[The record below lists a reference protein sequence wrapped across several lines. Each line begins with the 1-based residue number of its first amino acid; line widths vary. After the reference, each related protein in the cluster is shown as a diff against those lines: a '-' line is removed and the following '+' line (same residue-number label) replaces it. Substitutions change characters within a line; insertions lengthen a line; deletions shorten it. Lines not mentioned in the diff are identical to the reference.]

1 MFRTT
6 IVLAWTILAT
16 MFFGISSIL
25 ASFLDKTG
33 NIAHRVAR
41 IWAASILRVSG
52 IRVKLNGLKNIDPS
66 KSYIYM
72 ANHQSNFDIPVLL
85 AHLPVQFRWLAKA
98 ELFKIP
104 LFGLAM
110 KRVGYISIDR
120 SDFRSAVKSLKKA
133 AETIRKGTSVVIFP
147 EGTRSLDG
155 KIHDFKKGGF
165 IMAID
170 SRFPLF
176 LLSYTVLGQSC
187 QKQPFAYGPITMFW
201 LKSKSQYRLRTSPE
215 KEKTYSWR
223 MCENQFA
230 NPLINKNRGHMML
243 KIIPLGGL
251 GEIGLNMMVFEYGES
266 LLVVDAGLM
275 FPEDYMLGIDYVIP
289 DMGYLKKNRS
299 KLVGIVLTHAHEDH
313 IGAIPYLLREINIP
327 VYGTSFTLGMV
338 RHKLEEHDLLANAR
352 LIEIDPK
359 I

>member
-1 MFRTT
+1 MPYKTGFIGKSMFRTT

-16 MFFGISSIL
+16 MFFGINSIF

-33 NIAHRVAR
+33 NIAHKVAR
-41 IWAASILRVSG
+41 IWAGSILKVSG
-52 IRVKLNGLKNIDPS
+52 IRVKMSGLNNIDSTKP
-66 KSYIYM
+66 YIYM

-120 SDFRSAVKSLKKA
+120 SDFRSAVKSLKIA

-170 SRFPLF
+170 SK
-176 LLSYTVLGQSC
+176 V
-187 QKQPFAYGPITMFW
+187 PIVPIVIHGTRAIMP
-201 LKSKSQYRLRTSPE
+201 KETLRIWT
-215 KEKTYSWR
+215 
-223 MCENQFA
+223 N
-230 NPLINKNRGHMML
+230 NN
-243 KIIPLGGL
+243 
-251 GEIGLNMMVFEYGES
+251 V
-266 LLVVDAGLM
+266 
-275 FPEDYMLGIDYVIP
+275 
-289 DMGYLKKNRS
+289 
-299 KLVGIVLTHAHEDH
+299 
-313 IGAIPYLLREINIP
+313 
-327 VYGTSFTLGMV
+327 
-338 RHKLEEHDLLANAR
+338 
-352 LIEIDPK
+352 LIEIKKPIPTSEFTRKRKDILMK
-359 I
+359 EVRKSICESFEKQKLET

>member
-6 IVLAWTILAT
+6 VVVAWTILAT
-16 MFFGISSIL
+16 MFFGICSIM
-25 ASFLDKTG
+25 ASFLDEKG
-33 NIAHRVAR
+33 NIAHKVAR

-52 IRVKLNGLKNIDPS
+52 IRVKLKGLRNIDPS

-120 SDFRSAVKSLKKA
+120 GDFRSAVKSLKKA

-170 SRFPLF
+170 SQVPIVPVVIFGTRAIMPKATLRIRTNNEVLIQVKKPIPTSEYTRKRKDF
-176 LLSYTVLGQSC
+176 LMSHVR
-187 QKQPFAYGPITMFW
+187 
-201 LKSKSQYRLRTSPE
+201 KSICESFEKPE
-215 KEKTYSWR
+215 
-223 MCENQFA
+223 
-230 NPLINKNRGHMML
+230 
-243 KIIPLGGL
+243 
-251 GEIGLNMMVFEYGES
+251 
-266 LLVVDAGLM
+266 VVA
-275 FPEDYMLGIDYVIP
+275 
-289 DMGYLKKNRS
+289 
-299 KLVGIVLTHAHEDH
+299 
-313 IGAIPYLLREINIP
+313 
-327 VYGTSFTLGMV
+327 
-338 RHKLEEHDLLANAR
+338 
-352 LIEIDPK
+352 
-359 I
+359 

>member
-6 IVLAWTILAT
+6 IVLTWIILAT
-16 MFFGISSIL
+16 IFFGISSIL
-25 ASFLDKTG
+25 ASFLDGTG

-41 IWAASILRVSG
+41 IWAASILRASG
-52 IRVKLNGLKNIDPS
+52 IRVKLRGLKNIDPS

-170 SRFPLF
+170 SQVPIVPVVIHGTRAIMPKATLRIR
-176 LLSYTVLGQSC
+176 TNNNVLVEV
-187 QKQPFAYGPITMFW
+187 KKPIPTLDFTRKRKDVLMAHVR
-201 LKSKSQYRLRTSPE
+201 KS
-215 KEKTYSWR
+215 
-223 MCENQFA
+223 MCESF
-230 NPLINKNRGHMML
+230 NKQEL
-243 KIIPLGGL
+243 S
-251 GEIGLNMMVFEYGES
+251 V
-266 LLVVDAGLM
+266 
-275 FPEDYMLGIDYVIP
+275 
-289 DMGYLKKNRS
+289 
-299 KLVGIVLTHAHEDH
+299 
-313 IGAIPYLLREINIP
+313 
-327 VYGTSFTLGMV
+327 
-338 RHKLEEHDLLANAR
+338 
-352 LIEIDPK
+352 
-359 I
+359 